1 MKRTYVI
8 AFVLAFMLIATSASA
23 VDMML
28 GLKGGVN
35 IAGVYGEATNE
46 GKETRL
52 GFIGGASLD
61 FKVHKMFS
69 VQPELLFANK
79 GWKRSEGNDEAVW
92 KIDYFEIPV
101 LIKFHIPANEV
112 ADPYIYLGPAV
123 GINVTGTLEVTEDG
137 ETDSRDFKDNLTS
150 ADFSIVGGAGVDIMV
165 GEKGAV
171 IIEVRVDTSLSTFDS
186 ADDPDDIKNYAIGAM
201 IGYGFKF

>member
-1 MKRTYVI
+1 MKRASVI

-35 IAGVYGEATNE
+35 IAGVYGDDTNE

-61 FKVHKMFS
+61 FKVHEMFS
-69 VQPELLFANK
+69 VQPELLFANR
-79 GWKRSEGNDEAVW
+79 GWKRSDGDDEAVW
-92 KIDYFEIPV
+92 KLDYLEIPV

-123 GINVTGTLEVTEDG
+123 GINLTGTFEVTEDG
-137 ETDSRDFKDNLTS
+137 ETDSRDIKDNMAS

-171 IIEVRVDTSLSTFDS
+171 IIDVRVDTSLTTIDGT
-186 ADDPDDIKNYAIGAM
+186 DDPDDIKSYTIAAM
-201 IGYGFKF
+201 LGYGFKF